1 MCDGAVQDKT
11 SHCEAFKFCHLE
23 KPLLTVCARLCGKSV
38 TPPGFLIKYVNCPQT
53 PNLQIRNYVNC
64 KLTDKY

>member
-23 KPLLTVCARLCGKSV
+23 KPLLTVCVCAFEWKKCDLLV
-38 TPPGFLIKYVNCPQT
+38 F
-53 PNLQIRNYVNC
+53 
-64 KLTDKY
+64 

>member
-38 TPPGFLIKYVNCPQT
+38 TPLVFLLNM
-53 PNLQIRNYVNC
+53 
-64 KLTDKY
+64 